1 MKNILNQPDRA
12 RVIERLNQLTPT
24 SQRQWGKMSAEEM
37 LWHCRAQIELA
48 LNERTTAKK
57 GEGMLAFPP
66 VRWLALYGP
75 PWPKGAMTAPEMN
88 VENVQPDLEAF
99 EQERRL
105 LFEKIEAFLQTTDHS
120 PHPLFGKMSQ
130 RDWGRVVWKHLDH
143 HLRQF
148 GQ

>member
-1 MKNILNQPDRA
+1 MKNILDSSDRFE
-12 RVIERLNQLTPT
+12 ILERIKQLTPET
-24 SQRQWGKMSAEEM
+24 QRQWGNMSIEAM

-48 LNERTTAKK
+48 LHERTTAKK
-57 GEGMLAFPP
+57 GGGILSFPP
-66 VRWLALYGP
+66 VRWLSLYGP

-88 VENVQPDLEAF
+88 VDEVQPNLERF

-105 LFEKIEAFLQTTDHS
+105 LLEKIEAFLQTTDHS
-120 PHPLFGKMSQ
+120 PHPLFGKMNQ
-130 RDWGRVVWKHLDH
+130 KDWGRVIWKHLDH